1 MKLEKLLKEYSL
13 NSDMSY
19 FDMILQSVE
28 NGQICQAGTQF
39 LQLAKLD
46 RKNFIKYVATAF
58 VENPLSQQDF
68 NAFIDIL

>member
-1 MKLEKLLKEYSL
+1 MKLEKLLEEYSI

-28 NGQICQAGTQF
+28 NGQRKQAATQF

-58 VENPLSQQDF
+58 DKMPLNQQDF

>member
-28 NGQICQAGTQF
+28 SGQRKQAATQF
-39 LQLAKLD
+39 LQLAKID

-58 VENPLSQQDF
+58 DKMPLPQQRF
-68 NAFIDIL
+68 NEFVDLL

>member
-19 FDMILQSVE
+19 FDMVLQSVE
-28 NGQICQAGTQF
+28 NGQRKQAASQF